1 MTSLIVSSTGSP
13 RTNSGSLTSRNI
25 PRLGFQ
31 AREGKVF
38 CCAVM
43 DTFSRKIVGWS
54 IDSAQDTKL
63 VMNALDMVIK
73 NRQPAAGG
81 IVHAD
86 H

>member
-1 MTSLIVSSTGSP
+1 
-13 RTNSGSLTSRNI
+13 
-25 PRLGFQ
+25 
-31 AREGKVF
+31 
-38 CCAVM
+38 M